1 MSKGLAALERYTFFP
16 TTDDFET
23 IKKELKDGAKY
34 KKAIE
39 ILKGKGTY
47 MVEIISAVC
56 YYKTYD
62 DLLGDACPWCSNRD
76 LNREEFDLLKEVFK

>member
-1 MSKGLAALERYTFFP
+1 MGRIRVFLSQNCKHWKQDVGYIE
-16 TTDDFET
+16 E
-23 IKKELKDGAKY
+23 ELKDGAKH

-39 ILKGKGTY
+39 VLKGKGTY

-62 DLLGDACPWCSNRD
+62 ELLADACPWCSTKD
-76 LNREEFDLLKEVFK
+76 LNREEFDLLREAFK